1 MGKDN
6 GEKIMSALWDMMNK
20 KNWLDTFQMKKWLQ
34 GYTPSEL
41 HCIDYIG
48 KNAECNVT
56 KLSDAFLMT
65 RSAISKLSKKLI
77 KKNLIESYQKPEN
90 KKEVYFRLT
99 DLGKEL
105 YDLHEKVHIQLHE
118 RDKDI
123 LDNIG
128 DHDFLSI
135 MTFICQYSQH
145 LDKEIE
151 NLGVD
156 LKKESFDN
164 L

>member
-1 MGKDN
+1 MEKDN
-6 GEKIMSALWDMMNK
+6 GEKIMAALWNMMNK
-20 KNWLDTFQMKKWLQ
+20 KNWLDTYQMKKLLQ

-41 HCIDYIG
+41 HCIDYIE
-48 KNAECNVT
+48 KNRNCNVT
-56 KLSDAFLMT
+56 KLSDAFFMT

-77 KKNLIESYQKPEN
+77 KKNLIESYQKPDN

-99 DLGKEL
+99 DSGKKL
-105 YDLHEKVHIQLHE
+105 YDLHEKAHTQLHE

-128 DHDFLSI
+128 NDEFLSI
-135 MTFICQYSQH
+135 MDFIHQYSQH

-156 LKKESFDN
+156 LKKENFDN